1 MTAWQ
6 QKRGIEMRKRAA
18 ALVLAF
24 LLCCCTAFAQA
35 VSSPMLE
42 SFAGSGIRK
51 KEPAGKLQKT
61 ILSIMRAKKSTRLKD
76 IVTENDLFVN
86 EENQEIEVRDAEI
99 EVLFTPEVYRVN
111 QDGTADFLMRLADAG
126 AFTDQETAV
135 VIGIPQGTGEHASVK
150 YIEIP
155 AVAASGKVQTV
166 FPAWVITEMRR
177 SISSGWNC
185 VCMAVSQEQE
195 APGPLLEF
203 SAGDDLTI

>member
-1 MTAWQ
+1 M
-6 QKRGIEMRKRAA
+6 KKRAT
-18 ALVLAF
+18 ALTLAF

-35 VSSPMLE
+35 VTSPMLE

-61 ILSIMRAKKSTRLKD
+61 ILSIMRARKSTRLKD

-111 QDGTADFLMRLADAG
+111 KDGTADFLMRLADAG

-166 FPAWVITEMRR
+166 FPAWVVAEMRR

-203 SAGDDLTI
+203 SAGDELNI